1 MSSPQK
7 GFAVLG
13 LKIPFKKQQF
23 EAREEAIL
31 DAVNHLLSKKGF
43 DLMTMDDVAEAVGIA
58 KGSLYKHFSSKEKL
72 AAAAMVRLLTQT
84 LDVLDA
90 MPESW
95 SAIERLEGMLR
106 WSLEHRL
113 KGGVPH
119 LPSTRGA
126 FQRSLLMNLD
136 YVAAA
141 MKLNKRVYA
150 LIDDAKRDGDIPNEM
165 PNDVVAFTLYARSCD
180 PTVDF
185 LRQAKTLTDAE
196 IVDALAD
203 TTLRGLTGARRGAGA
218 QSEAHPSTDTP
229 RSFAKSQ

>member
-1 MSSPQK
+1 M
-7 GFAVLG
+7 LG
-13 LKIPFKKQQF
+13 LKLPFKQQQF

-31 DAVNHLLSKKGF
+31 DAVNTLLSRKGY

-72 AAAAMVRLLTQT
+72 AAAAMIRLLNET
-84 LDVLDA
+84 LAELDA
-90 MPESW
+90 MPGAW
-95 SAIERLEGMLR
+95 TAIERLEGMLR

-150 LIDDAKRDGDIPNEM
+150 LVDEAKRDGEIPQDMPNE
-165 PNDVVAFTLYARSCD
+165 VIAFTLYARSCD

-185 LRQAKTLTDAE
+185 LRQSKSLSDAE

-203 TTLRGLTGARRGAGA
+203 TTLRGLTGPRRKGVRRKPDAAPAAAASRHLAKAR
-218 QSEAHPSTDTP
+218 
-229 RSFAKSQ
+229 